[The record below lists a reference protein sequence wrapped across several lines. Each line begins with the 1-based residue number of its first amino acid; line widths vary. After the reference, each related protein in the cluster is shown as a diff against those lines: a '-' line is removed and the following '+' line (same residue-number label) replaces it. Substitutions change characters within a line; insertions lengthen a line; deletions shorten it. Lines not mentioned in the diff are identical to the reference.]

1 MQIKRYFPPE
11 SSFLSIEKDLGIIM
25 DQIIG
30 NQRLKKLLYY
40 TSRDALKRPNL
51 NADQTLQVLREN
63 IKMYPKIKVYPKL
76 MNYINISFDL
86 FTENKKNPEF
96 RDNTIEFDIICHHD
110 QWLMDDFM
118 LRPFRIAAELDTMF
132 TDKHL
137 TGIGT
142 LQFKSLTD
150 IILTD
155 EFSGVCL
162 IYEAIHGEEDKS
174 PMVTPDRQKEYAEEW
189 QNLSHLI

>member
-1 MQIKRYFPPE
+1 MIVKRYFPPE

-40 TSRDALKRPNL
+40 TSRDALTRPNL
-51 NADQTLQVLREN
+51 NADQTLEVLRNN
-63 IKMYPKIKVYPKL
+63 IKIYPKIKVYPEL

-86 FTENKKNPEF
+86 FMENENNPEF
-96 RDNTIEFDIICHHD
+96 RDNTIEFDIVCHHD

-142 LQFKSLTD
+142 LQFVRLTD

-162 IYEAIHGEEDKS
+162 IYQAIHGEEDKS
-174 PMVTPDRQKEYAEEW
+174 PMVTPDRQEKYAEEW
-189 QNLSHLI
+189 KGLNHLI